1 MLEITSQNFE
11 AEVMQSDLPVLV
23 DFWAPWCGPC
33 KALGPTVDKIAKEPE
48 GKVKVAKCNI
58 DLSPD
63 IATRLSI
70 MSIPTLIVFHQGQ
83 VVAQVIGLVQ
93 KDKIMDKLR
102 PYL

>member
-33 KALGPTVDKIAKEPE
+33 KALGPTVDKIAKETE

-63 IATRLSI
+63 FATRLSI
-70 MSIPTLIVFHQGQ
+70 MSIPTLMVFHQGQ

>member
-1 MLEITSQNFE
+1 VE
-11 AEVMQSDLPVLV
+11 
-23 DFWAPWCGPC
+23 
-33 KALGPTVDKIAKEPE
+33 KIAAETE

-58 DLSPD
+58 DSAPD

-70 MSIPTLIVFHQGQ
+70 MSIPTLLVFHKGE
-83 VVAQVIGLVQ
+83 VAAQLIGLVQ

>member
-1 MLEITSQNFE
+1 MLEITSHNFE
-11 AEVMQSDLPVLV
+11 AEVMQSELPVLV

-33 KALGPTVDKIAKEPE
+33 KALGPTVEKIAAETE

-58 DLSPD
+58 DSAPD

-70 MSIPTLIVFHQGQ
+70 MSIPTLLVFHKGE
-83 VVAQVIGLVQ
+83 VAAQLIGLVQ

>member
-33 KALGPTVDKIAKEPE
+33 KALGPTVEKIAKETE

-70 MSIPTLIVFHQGQ
+70 MSIPTLMVFHQGQ